1 MPAPTH
7 RHRSKSAPRPRG
19 RSPNPKM
26 LKEAHKKQKA
36 LSRSAGK
43 RQRKADAVFVT
54 PPPKV
59 KKPSPSVS
67 SAPSSTVKPA
77 APRKIS
83 FGGVKETEIEAENQ
97 APMEASEADKI
108 FLAIKDLIKNR
119 KGLERRDWCRK
130 VVTAVFSLV

>member
-7 RHRSKSAPRPRG
+7 RIRSKSTPRG

-36 LSRSAGK
+36 QSRSAGK
-43 RQRKADAVFVT
+43 KPRKADAAFVT

-67 SAPSSTVKPA
+67 SATSSASKPA

-108 FLAIKDLIKNR
+108 FSAIKDLIKNR

-130 VVTAVFSLV
+130 VLTAVFSLV